1 VGRRQAGDRRPR
13 GTPRPGESR
22 LSDREPPPARCA
34 MMTGMTET
42 PADDG
47 LDRLSS
53 KELHDLAVR
62 RAKRHV
68 DVRFFWHLMEV
79 LPAAEAVAG
88 QTEDE
93 QVDMQFALAHIDDV
107 TDAGEGEVAEQLRP
121 FYVEYL
127 RRHGVKAP

>member
-1 VGRRQAGDRRPR
+1 
-13 GTPRPGESR
+13 
-22 LSDREPPPARCA
+22 
-34 MMTGMTET
+34 MMTGMSDT